1 MVMDTMA
8 RRTRVADVRIAAV
21 LVWLNFFLL
30 RVRGVGIFVVI
41 LVLIALSSC

>member
-1 MVMDTMA
+1 VVMDTMA

-30 RVRGVGIFVVI
+30 RVRGGIFVVI